1 MIPQRDLSLL
11 SNRLAERGGRRIPEA
26 VLERDYCLSWVLVGL
41 SQSPLKDRLA
51 FKGGT
56 ALKKCYFED
65 YRFSEDLDFTLT
77 EETSWE
83 EIELGLGA
91 AFEET
96 HKGSGVEIRLDRLDR
111 HSPANSHTFYLAY
124 EGPLPGGAGK
134 TVKTDI
140 TIRERI
146 VLPLEERPVLR
157 GYEEYRDLPEGACIR
172 VYSLDEVAVEK
183 TVALLDRARNE
194 PRDLYDLWFVTVNGH
209 VTLPDLLDPIARK
222 AGVSRIDVGA
232 GGHGVPRQGSA
243 PEEALASSARRP
255 DGRAP
260 GVRRGLSRR
269 AACPSAGGNLP
280 KVTWRQ
286 ELSLW
291 CHDWCHFAPRIARI
305 DGFRFRAD
313 VGNRLEIREVAGD
326 GPLNRAA

>member
-111 HSPANSHTFYLAY
+111 HSHANSHTFYLAY

-222 AGVSRIDVGA
+222 L
-232 GGHGVPRQGSA
+232 
-243 PEEALASSARRP
+243 EF
-255 DGRAP
+255 
-260 GVRRGLSRR
+260 RGLTL
-269 AACPSAGGNLP
+269 AQVG
-280 KVTWRQ
+280 T
-286 ELSLW
+286 E
-291 CHDWCHFAPRIARI
+291 
-305 DGFRFRAD
+305 FRAKEA
-313 VGNRLEIREVAGD
+313 RLRRLWQVRLAAQMVELPEFDGVYRAVQRALRQAGISQ
-326 GPLNRAA
+326 R

>member
-1 MIPQRDLSLL
+1 MIPQRDLSLP

-65 YRFSEDLDFTLT
+65 YRFSEDLDFTLI

-96 HKGSGVEIRLDRLDR
+96 HKGSGVEIRLERLDR
-111 HSPANSHTFYLAY
+111 HSHENSHTFYMAY

-157 GYEEYRDLPEGACIR
+157 GYEEYRDLPEGARIR

-183 TVALLDRARNE
+183 TVALLHRARNE
-194 PRDLYDLWFVTVNGH
+194 PRDLYDLWFLTVNGH

-222 AGVSRIDVGA
+222 L
-232 GGHGVPRQGSA
+232 
-243 PEEALASSARRP
+243 EF
-255 DGRAP
+255 
-260 GVRRGLSRR
+260 RGLTL
-269 AACPSAGGNLP
+269 AQVG
-280 KVTWRQ
+280 T
-286 ELSLW
+286 E
-291 CHDWCHFAPRIARI
+291 
-305 DGFRFRAD
+305 FRAKEA
-313 VGNRLEIREVAGD
+313 RLRRLWQVRLAAQMVELPEFDGVYRAVLRAIRQAGISK
-326 GPLNRAA
+326 R

>member
-83 EIELGLGA
+83 EIELGLGE

-111 HSPANSHTFYLAY
+111 HSHENSHTFYLAY

-222 AGVSRIDVGA
+222 L
-232 GGHGVPRQGSA
+232 
-243 PEEALASSARRP
+243 EF
-255 DGRAP
+255 
-260 GVRRGLSRR
+260 RGLTL
-269 AACPSAGGNLP
+269 AQVG
-280 KVTWRQ
+280 T
-286 ELSLW
+286 E
-291 CHDWCHFAPRIARI
+291 
-305 DGFRFRAD
+305 FRAKEA
-313 VGNRLEIREVAGD
+313 RLRRLWQVRLAAQMVELPEFDGVYRAVQRALRQAGISQ
-326 GPLNRAA
+326 R